1 MGGSILAALST
12 FKQYWMTKEHYD
24 ELGAEGIHSKFVGGE
39 TLFPSGSLTK
49 AARS

>member
-1 MGGSILAALST
+1 LAALST
-12 FKQYWMTKEHYD
+12 FWSHYMTKNDYD